1 MTINVVTGAFE
12 AVKVASTR
20 GVTAVLGPTNTGK
33 THLAIERMVKHPTGM
48 MGLPLRLLAREVYSK
63 VVAKVGEHNVAL
75 ITGEE
80 KITPAK
86 PRFWICTVEAMPLD
100 IAVNFVA
107 IDEVQLAHSFERG
120 HIFTDRILNMR
131 GTHETLLLGAATARP
146 ILEDLMPGLNVSVR
160 PRLSDLTYAGPK
172 KISRLPRRS
181 AVVAFSS
188 QDVYGIAELIRRQSG
203 GAAVVLGSL
212 SPRTRNAQVELFQNG
227 DVDYLV
233 ATDAIGMGLNLDVD
247 HVALSAIR
255 KFDGFQFRDLTP
267 AELGQIVGRAG
278 RYTRDGTFG
287 VTSRVEG
294 FDVGLVEQLESHVF
308 EPLKVFQWR
317 TGKLDFSSL
326 KDLRDSLDAAPK
338 SAMLVKSPVGD
349 DIVTLEAAMRDA
361 DVRDMTTTSED
372 VAKLWDVCSMPD
384 YRKISPAEH
393 ADLVLT
399 VYGHLQK
406 EGWVREEWLASQIAR
421 ADRVDGDIDTLSNRI
436 AHIRTWTYIANRSDW
451 LENAIAWREEARDVE
466 DRLSDALHECLTK
479 RFVDRRTSV
488 LMKKLKESTM
498 LEAEVTHD
506 GDVIVEGE
514 NIGTLEGLRFSAD
527 TNGTSGSEAK
537 TVRAAAQKALASEIE
552 KRSQRIDKA
561 PNEAFLISSDGSIR
575 WLGAVIARIT
585 ASDDI
590 LAPNFIVLADEQLT
604 GPAAERVDTRL
615 RLWLDA
621 HIATVLQ
628 PLVDLRK
635 SEDFEGLARGIAFQL
650 VEAFGVL
657 DRRDVAEDIKNLD
670 QAARGSLR
678 QFGVRFG
685 AYHIFIPLLLKP
697 APATLVALLWGL
709 KEDKLDNKGISEVP
723 ALSAAGRTSF
733 AIDPEVPEALYRV
746 AGFKVAGNRAVR
758 VDILE
763 RLADIIRPLLN
774 WKPST
779 NETEPPE
786 GALREFG
793 FTVTVDMTS
802 LLGCAGEDFTS
813 VLKSL
818 GYRFEKRKVVE
829 KKKETAS
836 ESDDAPIDNGELA
849 ADNAAT
855 TEKEATTEKT
865 APEIEQSSDAST
877 EAATTAEEPAA
888 TEVASAAESESEAEE
903 ALTEANEPVFIEI
916 WRPAPANRDTNK
928 RTHKAHNKDA
938 QGHKGQRGKNAKPS
952 RKGGD
957 KHSQK
962 NNKSENKPRKEKPMD
977 PDSPFAKLAALK
989 AGLAKK

>member
-1 MTINVVTGAFE
+1 MAINVVTGAFE
-12 AVKVASTR
+12 VVKVASSR

-33 THLAIERMVKHPTGM
+33 THLAIERMVKHQSGM
-48 MGLPLRLLAREVYSK
+48 MGLPLRLLAREVYGK

-80 KITPAK
+80 KIMPAK

-131 GTHETLLLGAATARP
+131 GTHETLLLGAGTARP
-146 ILEDLMPGLNVSVR
+146 ILEGLMPGLNINVR
-160 PRLSDLTYAGPK
+160 PRLSELTYAGPK

-188 QDVYGIAELIRRQSG
+188 QDVYAIAELIRRQSG

-247 HVALSAIR
+247 HVALAGMR

-287 VTSRVEG
+287 VTARVAG
-294 FDVGLVEQLESHVF
+294 FDAELIEQLESHVF

-317 TGKLDFSSL
+317 TGNLDFSSL
-326 KDLRDSLDAAPK
+326 KHLRDSLDAAPK
-338 SAMLVKSPVGD
+338 SPLLVKTPVGD
-349 DIVTLEAAMRDA
+349 DIVTLEAAMRD
-361 DVRDMTTTSED
+361 VQTRDMTRNRED

-384 YRKISPAEH
+384 YRKIAPAEH

-421 ADRVDGDIDTLSNRI
+421 ADRLDGDIDTLSNRI
-436 AHIRTWTYIANRSDW
+436 AHIRTWTYITNRSDW
-451 LENAIAWREEARDVE
+451 LENASAWREEARHVE
-466 DRLSDALHECLTK
+466 DRLSDALHECLKK

-488 LMKKLKESTM
+488 LMKKLRESTM

-527 TNGTSGSEAK
+527 PNVASGTEAK

-552 KRSQRIDKA
+552 KRSHRIDKA

-575 WLGAVIARIT
+575 WLGAIIARIT
-585 ASDDI
+585 AGDDI

-604 GPAAERVDTRL
+604 GPAAERVSARL
-615 RLWLDA
+615 RLWLDT

-628 PLVDLRK
+628 PLIDLRK
-635 SEDFEGLARGIAFQL
+635 SNELEGLARGIAFQL

-657 DRRDVAEDIKNLD
+657 DRRDVAEAIKNLD

-678 QFGVRFG
+678 KFGVRFG
-685 AYHIFIPLLLKP
+685 AYHVFIPLLLKP
-697 APATLVALLWGL
+697 APASLVALLWGL
-709 KEDKLDNKGISEVP
+709 KEDQLDNKGISDVP
-723 ALSAAGRTSF
+723 ALSSAGRTSF
-733 AIDPEVPEALYRV
+733 IIDPEVPEALYRV
-746 AGFKVAGNRAVR
+746 TGFKVAGNRAVR

-763 RLADIIRPLLN
+763 RLADIIRPLLA
-774 WKPST
+774 WKPSASEQT
-779 NETEPPE
+779 PPD
-786 GALREFG
+786 GALSEFG
-793 FTVTVDMTS
+793 FTVTVAMTS

-818 GYRFEKRKVVE
+818 GYRFERREVV
-829 KKKETAS
+829 
-836 ESDDAPIDNGELA
+836 
-849 ADNAAT
+849 AT
-855 TEKEATTEKT
+855 NK
-865 APEIEQSSDAST
+865 DASIESADAALD
-877 EAATTAEEPAA
+877 EANPTL
-888 TEVASAAESESEAEE
+888 EAE
-903 ALTEANEPVFIEI
+903 ALTTVKTKDVPVGDAVVDEATETAGAGALEPIFIEI
-916 WRPAPANRDTNK
+916 WRPQPANRGGNK
-928 RTHKAHNKDA
+928 RPQQAGHKAPERNKGPRGKGGKPA
-938 QGHKGQRGKNAKPS
+938 HKGTDKPAGKSHKTADKP
-952 RKGGD
+952 
-957 KHSQK
+957 H
-962 NNKSENKPRKEKPMD
+962 KEKPLD
-977 PDSPFAKLAALK
+977 PNSPFAKLAALK
-989 AGLAKK
+989 AGLTKKQ